1 MIHGIQSGSVGGDG
15 RSTKR
20 RVSLLLLLALL
31 PMFTG
36 CKTWSMEER
45 MPPDQFLTATAL
57 DPTENRIVGVTTT
70 DGENVTF
77 GLDPEADMRGDTIY
91 AFTAGGGPYQVALSD
106 VERVWVS
113 WHETDTQKTVLAVV
127 GIAAAVALVA
137 GLIVA
142 ATKESCPFIYS
153 W

>member
-1 MIHGIQSGSVGGDG
+1 MIHGMQSGSVGGDG

-20 RVSLLLLLALL
+20 RVSLFLLLALL

-91 AFTAGGGPYQVALSD
+91 AFTAGGGPYQGALSD
-106 VERVWVS
+106 VERGWGS
-113 WHETDTQKTVLAVV
+113 WHETE
-127 GIAAAVALVA
+127 GGRIVA
-137 GLIVA
+137 GTLAI
-142 ATKESCPFIYS
+142 SGRCS
-153 W
+153 